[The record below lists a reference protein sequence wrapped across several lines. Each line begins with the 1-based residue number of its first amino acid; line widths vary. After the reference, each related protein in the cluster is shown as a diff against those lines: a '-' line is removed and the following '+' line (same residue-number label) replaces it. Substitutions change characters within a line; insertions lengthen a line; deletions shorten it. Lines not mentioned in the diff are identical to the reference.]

1 MKDLLDQVKFYIIS
15 AWRNRWYVHLIAWPI
30 CLGGWLYVYM
40 MPNQYE
46 SSAQVFVDTESILK
60 PLLQG
65 LAVPVNLDQ
74 QVAVMR
80 QALLTRPILEKVAQ
94 STELDKRAKTEE
106 DLEALYGT
114 LKRKVMV
121 VGRGTEKLY
130 SISYIDVDPEMSRRV
145 VQALLTIFVEHSLG
159 GTRSD
164 STLAQQFLDEQIAE
178 YDQRLREAE
187 DRLKEFKRQNVG
199 LMSSEGRNY
208 YERLQ
213 EARATLDRAQLELN
227 EERKRRDELLKQ
239 QEGEEP
245 TFGIVGSPQAMSVAE
260 MSPLDQ
266 RIQSMQTRLDEMLLK
281 YTEEHPDVVTL
292 RRSIDQLEV
301 QRDQE
306 RRLMASRLGMSSSA
320 GANDLRINP
329 VYQQLKISL
338 SQSETTIAGLTVR
351 VQEYQ
356 QRVRQLQDMVNTIPK
371 VEADLAQLDRDYE
384 IHKRNYEALVSRRES
399 AKISD
404 DAARITE
411 NVKFKVIDPPRLPMA
426 PVGPNRPLL
435 TTTALLAAIFLG
447 VAFAIFMSQIKPTYL
462 DRRMLA
468 RNTQRPILGAVSIAW
483 TPEGLMKY
491 RRNLAS
497 FATLSLALV
506 CVYGGYVAY
515 QLIYL
520 Q

>member
-1 MKDLLDQVKFYIIS
+1 MKELLDQIRFYIKS
-15 AWRNRWYVHLIAWPI
+15 GWRNRWYVHLIAWPV
-30 CLGGWLYVYM
+30 CLGGWFYIYM
-40 MPNQYE
+40 MPNQYQ
-46 SSAQVFVDTESILK
+46 SSAQVFVDTDSILK

-65 LAVPVNLDQ
+65 LAVPSNLDQ
-74 QVAVMR
+74 QVEVMR
-80 QALLTRPILEKVAQ
+80 QALLTRPNLEKVARV
-94 STELDKRAKTEE
+94 TELDQRAKSAE
-106 DLEALYGT
+106 DLETLYSV
-114 LKRKVMV
+114 LKKKVLV
-121 VGRGTEKLY
+121 LGRGTEKIY
-130 SISYIDVDPEMSRRV
+130 SISYIDPDPEMSRRV
-145 VQALLTIFVEHSLG
+145 VQALLTIFVESSLG

-213 EARATLDRAQLELN
+213 EAKATLDRAQLELN
-227 EERKRRDELLKQ
+227 EEQKRRDELLKQ

-245 TFGIVGSPQAMSVAE
+245 TFGIVGSPQSGSVVEA
-260 MSPLDQ
+260 SPLDQ
-266 RIQSMQTRLDEMLLK
+266 RIQSMQARLDEMLLK
-281 YTEEHPDVVTL
+281 YTEEHPDVVAL

-301 QRDQE
+301 QRDEE
-306 RRLMASRLGMSSSA
+306 RRLMASRLGTTPSI
-320 GANDLRINP
+320 GLGDLRINP

-338 SQSETTIAGLTVR
+338 SQSEATIAALTVR
-351 VQEYQ
+351 VQEFR

-384 IHKRNYEALVSRRES
+384 IHKRNYESLVARRES

-404 DAARITE
+404 DAARISE
-411 NVKFKVIDPPRLPMA
+411 NVKFKVIDPPRVPVM

-435 TTTALLAAIFLG
+435 TTTALLAAIILG
-447 VAFAIFMSQIKPTYL
+447 VAFAIFMGQLKPTYL

-468 RNTQRPILGAVSIAW
+468 RNVQRPILGAVSLAW
-483 TPEGLMKY
+483 TPEALARY
-491 RRNLAS
+491 RRDAAS
-497 FATLSLALV
+497 FATLSLALI
-506 CVYGGYVAY
+506 CVYGGYVVF
-515 QLIYL
+515 QVIHL